1 MIPYKSDLSCIVFLF
16 VQGCTN
22 VTSVAEHV
30 QQLQPYILVVGQEA
44 VQAYLVV
51 DKKVVDDV
59 SFEDIPY
66 ILMAAFFVYN
76 ICYPKGCI
84 NLYFFLEVVLL
95 KFRSDKASP
104 IVNHLLYSKT

>member
-1 MIPYKSDLSCIVFLF
+1 M
-16 VQGCTN
+16 
-22 VTSVAEHV
+22 
-30 QQLQPYILVVGQEA
+30 QPYILVVGQEA

-84 NLYFFLEVVLL
+84 NLYSFLEVLL

-104 IVNHLLYSKT
+104 TVKHLLAKLNVH

>member
-1 MIPYKSDLSCIVFLF
+1 M
-16 VQGCTN
+16 
-22 VTSVAEHV
+22 
-30 QQLQPYILVVGQEA
+30 QPYILVVGLEA
-44 VQAYLVV
+44 IQAYLVV

-84 NLYFFLEVVLL
+84 NLYSFLEVVLL

-104 IVNHLLYSKT
+104 TVKHLLAKLNVH

>member
-1 MIPYKSDLSCIVFLF
+1 M
-16 VQGCTN
+16 
-22 VTSVAEHV
+22 
-30 QQLQPYILVVGQEA
+30 
-44 VQAYLVV
+44 
-51 DKKVVDDV
+51 

-84 NLYFFLEVVLL
+84 NFYSFLEAVLL

-104 IVNHLLYSKT
+104 TACEASSSKTECALSISYLCTFIVIIFFTVNC

>member
-1 MIPYKSDLSCIVFLF
+1 M
-16 VQGCTN
+16 
-22 VTSVAEHV
+22 
-30 QQLQPYILVVGQEA
+30 QPYILIVGQEA

-76 ICYPKGCI
+76 ICYPKGCV
-84 NLYFFLEVVLL
+84 FFLRGCFVKV
-95 KFRSDKASP
+95 
-104 IVNHLLYSKT
+104 

>member
-1 MIPYKSDLSCIVFLF
+1 MEHIVETYPDVPIF
-16 VQGCTN
+16 
-22 VTSVAEHV
+22 A
-30 QQLQPYILVVGQEA
+30 YIILVVGQEA

-84 NLYFFLEVVLL
+84 N
-95 KFRSDKASP
+95 
-104 IVNHLLYSKT
+104 T